1 MKGFVKFLCSGLLV
15 LLMLV
20 GTGNAV
26 FAHEGEGPGEDC
38 GCPYIYLDGA
48 ERNKLVANILKSTD
62 FHNLKEGQEVE
73 GYSFAG
79 ADLIKVVKPNT
90 GEDFR
95 LGAVPFINESG
106 QIKYAAFVNNIFAGF
121 PSGPTPF

>member
-15 LLMLV
+15 LLVLI

-26 FAHEGEGPGEDC
+26 FAHEGGENEEDC
-38 GCPYIYLDGA
+38 GCPFIYLDGA

-62 FHNLKEGQEVE
+62 FHNLKKAQEAE

-79 ADLIKVVKPNT
+79 ADLIQVVKPNT

-95 LGAVPFINESG
+95 LGAVPFVNEKG
-106 QIKYAAFVNNIFAGF
+106 EIKYAAFYNNSFAGF
-121 PSGPTPF
+121 PPGPTPF